1 MLDTPLKE
9 QMNNGTT
16 RDGVTEGKF
25 YLRALRWDWLPP
37 SLQVLPAP
45 DTTFNKGLFMQPS
58 AFTSWVLRPASMP
71 PTSDSATRNAWPS
84 RPGSCWTDERLRLA
98 PLLVTGLDCDTTAGG
113 VSCFFLVN
121 GRNAPVG
128 RCFELKRSLEVSIE
142 PFACAALVHSPCPH
156 LSSGDKSFCSKESG
170 NVDCQEICLFL

>member
-1 MLDTPLKE
+1 
-9 QMNNGTT
+9 
-16 RDGVTEGKF
+16 
-25 YLRALRWDWLPP
+25 
-37 SLQVLPAP
+37 
-45 DTTFNKGLFMQPS
+45 
-58 AFTSWVLRPASMP
+58 MP

-128 RCFELKRSLEVSIE
+128 RCFELKRSLELSIE
-142 PFACAALVHSPCPH
+142 PFACSTLVHSPCPH
-156 LSSGDKSFCSKESG
+156 LSSGDKSFCRKESR
-170 NVDCQEICLFL
+170 NVDRQEICLFLESRNTKKCYCSLRRKNPSFRNTANSKTKFWSNSPTPICE